1 MLAREASVPLRVDGG
16 LRDDVDRV
24 IDVHGQFGRRR
35 DRDVFAADPVVREES
50 DRSEQGVRRDVAVE
64 AAPLLAFR
72 VCGVRS
78 VVSRIFMPSA
88 P

>member
-35 DRDVFAADPVVREES
+35 DRDVFAANPVVREES
-50 DRSEQGVRRDVAVE
+50 DRSEQGVRRDGRRGGGA
-64 AAPLLAFR
+64 L
-72 VCGVRS
+72 
-78 VVSRIFMPSA
+78 VSLPRLRCAQCS
-88 P
+88 